1 MPSSACAFPKQLL
14 IIINDSIFTSPKDV
28 FVGAEESCSN
38 VMLPFQI
45 NFVTIWEIIPDVSTK
60 FHYKTLHSGL
70 QVISRMKE
78 DP

>member
-14 IIINDSIFTSPKDV
+14 IIINDSFFTSPKDV

-45 NFVTIWEIIPDVSTK
+45 NFVTI
-60 FHYKTLHSGL
+60 
-70 QVISRMKE
+70 
-78 DP
+78 